1 MIDEKKLIRELN
13 KIHAY
18 FDNGDI
24 RYGVDIAINEVI
36 KQPTVGE
43 WIPFTE
49 REPDQEERLSYGCAM
64 ILDCELPDEDEEILV
79 TYANGTVGLDIFCRE
94 GSECFLDS
102 GAEFV
107 IGAIAWQPLPEP
119 YRINK
124 TN

>member
-49 REPDQEERLSYGCAM
+49 REPDQDEREAYGCDM
-64 ILDCELPDEDEEILV
+64 MLDCELPDEDEEILV
-79 TYANGTVGLDIFCRE
+79 TYANGTVGLD
-94 GSECFLDS
+94 CFMRDGYDCYLNS
-102 GAEFV
+102 GAKFITEAV
-107 IGAIAWQPLPEP
+107 AWQSLPEP